1 LHNST
6 RSRNG
11 EKRAQQSSLD
21 ALYSLFMAAPDHAD
35 RLVSDSLPNLRD
47 ILRQEGQV
55 LDVYGK
61 ALYLLLEI
69 VKQSPHFVIIK
80 SGIVV
85 DFVRW
90 LRQV

>member
-1 LHNST
+1 M
-6 RSRNG
+6 
-11 EKRAQQSSLD
+11 RAQQSSLD

-35 RLVSDSLPNLRD
+35 RLVIDSLPNLRD
-47 ILRQEGQV
+47 ILRQDGLV
-55 LDVYGK
+55 VDVYEK

-69 VKQSPHFVIIK
+69 VKQSPHSVIIR
-80 SGIVV
+80 SEIVV

>member
-1 LHNST
+1 MRNST
-6 RSRNG
+6 GLRNG

-55 LDVYGK
+55 VGVYQN
-61 ALYLLLEI
+61 AFYLLLEI
-69 VKQSPHFVIIK
+69 VKQSPHSVIIK
-80 SGIVV
+80 SDIVV
-85 DFVRW
+85 VLVGW

>member
-1 LHNST
+1 MHNST

-35 RLVSDSLPNLRD
+35 RLVIDSLPNLRD

-55 LDVYGK
+55 VDVYEK

-69 VKQSPHFVIIK
+69 VRQSPQSVIIR

-85 DFVRW
+85 DFVKW

>member
-1 LHNST
+1 MRNST
-6 RSRNG
+6 RPRNG

-21 ALYSLFMAAPDHAD
+21 ALYSLFKAAPDHAD
-35 RLVSDSLPNLRD
+35 RLVIDSLPNLRD
-47 ILRQEGQV
+47 ILRQDGLV
-55 LDVYGK
+55 VDVYEK

-69 VKQSPHFVIIK
+69 VKQSPHSVIIR
-80 SGIVV
+80 SDIVV

>member
-1 LHNST
+1 
-6 RSRNG
+6 
-11 EKRAQQSSLD
+11 
-21 ALYSLFMAAPDHAD
+21 MAAPDHAD
-35 RLVSDSLPNLRD
+35 RLVIDSLPNLRD

-55 LDVYGK
+55 VDVYEK

-69 VKQSPHFVIIK
+69 VRQSPQSVIIR

-85 DFVRW
+85 DFVKW

>member
-1 LHNST
+1 
-6 RSRNG
+6 
-11 EKRAQQSSLD
+11 
-21 ALYSLFMAAPDHAD
+21 MAAPDHAD
-35 RLVSDSLPNLRD
+35 RLVSSALPCLRD
-47 ILRQEGQV
+47 ILRQEDQV
-55 LDVYGK
+55 IDVYER

-69 VKQSPHFVIIK
+69 VKQSPHSVIIM